1 MLKVSLKR
9 GRKERE
15 GKRGHD
21 VKKRDDGY
29 YLASTYLVRHE
40 ANIELRE
47 IAVQPWYRQAST
59 L

>member
-40 ANIELRE
+40 ANIELR
-47 IAVQPWYRQAST
+47 
-59 L
+59 